1 MCAATVMD
9 GTTVTLLRRDDMLV
23 VDVDFVN
30 VQRTAA
36 GTGGFVLVPTDPGTP
51 AFIVVT
57 FQPQAVI
64 EQVRFEGGPVISEAD
79 ARFSG
84 ATQLAFQFPPGGS
97 IPFTTAGLLGWTGLL
112 NAPDRSGV
120 ECVWDLILHP
130 ADPAG
135 WTHSLMPVTSGAG
148 VTELW
153 HTRMTSGSR
162 QPVPIGDVRSQGADT
177 DFSGSLT
184 KEQRAGIA
192 QAAAVR
198 PLLAHELTLSALGAT
213 INLTGDWA
221 DLPRLSV
228 LGYRHRA
235 VLGRDETVHI
245 AERGFLFPFGFPA
258 KLEVNTERRIADGA
272 AELEQTARLTVA
284 VPEVRYD
291 SAVGVPFAGRE
302 LPIRRIRLDGPLV
315 AEVSTTDPLAGGVFW
330 VDTPSGDRLRV
341 DFTAEDGEGH
351 IVSFSAPVAFVPQTY
366 AFGDL
371 GVAVLNYDQQ
381 RAQVPSSAR
390 GQICIAADVK
400 DKAFDV
406 TALYIGAREA
416 EATAETLREAGQLAA
431 FPRLVGVD
439 ARVPELEVFDAAAR
453 DRRIAGVPTTL
464 NLDQNYVQQGLGLAG
479 IYAGIRAPVAFS
491 PPPAGV
497 GGVAA
502 LGMGV
507 SGLSTTTG
515 LVGGNLEALRSG
527 RFDPAT
533 FLAANLPG
541 MLPPPLLGFVNLA
554 DLVDAATVGDG
565 EAVPRV
571 STEVVYP
578 GGDRSKPPTVRS
590 VVAWSPKVKPGLYEG
605 TLRTTADTRLELHS
619 TTSATLHATPP
630 VALHAPRSPVT
641 PSAQGGAPP
650 VDLGAGEPA
659 SDVQGELTSFSLEF
673 AGQVLVID
681 FARVTFVSRPGT
693 SPSLDVKI
701 TNVGFGGAMQF
712 LNALR
717 RYLPSPPNGLRVA
730 VSAEQ
735 IDVGYTLAIPTVST
749 GVFLMQNLALTATV
763 SLPLTRKPVRARF
776 AVSSPD
782 DPFLLTVSLFGG
794 GGYVALEV
802 EGDRVMG
809 FAAALEF
816 GAATALDLGI
826 ASASVAVTAGVYISL
841 SSGKAEL
848 GGFFRAVGELD
859 VAGLVQV
866 AVEIYLALSYRQ
878 GPRGSEA
885 HGSAAITVRVRVLTF
900 AQSVSVSVERS
911 FGTGA
916 DPTFDKAFPT
926 AEPWRERCA
935 AFGAMAAAS

>member
-36 GTGGFVLVPTDPGTP
+36 GTGGPVLVPTDTATP

-64 EQVRFEGGPVISEAD
+64 EQVRFQGGPAIGDAA

-84 ATQLAFQFPPGGS
+84 DTRLAFRFPPGGS
-97 IPFTTAGLLGWTGLL
+97 IPFTTAGLLGWTGLS

-135 WTHSLMPVTSGAG
+135 WTHSLMPVTSAAG

-153 HTRMTSGSR
+153 HTRLTDGSQ
-162 QPVPIGDVRSQGADT
+162 QPIPIGDVRSTGSDT
-177 DFSGSLT
+177 EFPGSLT
-184 KEQRAGIA
+184 KAQRSGIA

-235 VLGRDETVHI
+235 VLGRDETVHV

-258 KLEVNTERRIADGA
+258 KLDTNTERRIADGT
-272 AELEQTARLTVA
+272 AELEQVARLTVA
-284 VPEVRYD
+284 VPELSYD
-291 SAVGVPFAGRE
+291 SAVGVPFAGRD
-302 LPIRRIRLDGPLV
+302 LPIRRIHLDGPLV
-315 AEVSTTDPLAGGVFW
+315 TEVSTTDLLAEGIFW
-330 VDTPSGDRLRV
+330 VDTPSGDRLAV

-351 IVSFSAPVAFVPQTY
+351 LVSFSAPVAFVPQAR
-366 AFGDL
+366 AFGGL
-371 GVAVLNYDQQ
+371 GSAVLGYDQQ
-381 RAQVPSSAR
+381 RAQIPSPAR
-390 GQICIAADVK
+390 GQICIAPDGR

-416 EATAETLREAGQLAA
+416 DAPEATLREAGQLAA
-431 FPRLVGVD
+431 LPRLAGVD

-453 DRRIAGVPTTL
+453 ERRIASVPTTL
-464 NLDQNYVQQGLGLAG
+464 NLDQNYVQQGLALAG
-479 IYAGIRAPVAFS
+479 IYASLKSPVAFA
-491 PPPAGV
+491 PPAAGV
-497 GGVAA
+497 GGVAV
-502 LGMGV
+502 LGMAV
-507 SGLSTTTG
+507 SGLSRTTG
-515 LVGGNLEALRSG
+515 LVGGDLEALRSG
-527 RFDPAT
+527 RFDPAK
-533 FLAANLPG
+533 FLAVDNLPG
-541 MLPPPLLGFVNLA
+541 MLPPTLLGFVKLA
-554 DLVDAATVGDG
+554 DLVDVAPVGDG

-571 STEVVYP
+571 STEIVYP

-590 VVAWSPKVKPGLYEG
+590 VVAWSPKVKPGLFEG
-605 TLRTTADTRLELHS
+605 TLRTTPDTRLELHS
-619 TTSATLHATPP
+619 TTSVTLHATPP
-630 VALHAPRSPVT
+630 VA
-641 PSAQGGAPP
+641 PSAPGGTPP
-650 VDLGAGEPA
+650 VDLGAGEPT
-659 SDVQGELTSFSLEF
+659 SDVRGELKSFSLEF

-681 FARVTFVSRPGT
+681 FARVAFVARPGT

-701 TNVGFGGAMQF
+701 TNVGFGGDMRF
-712 LNALR
+712 LNTLR
-717 RYLPSPPNGLRVA
+717 RYLPSPPNGLLVTA
-730 VSAEQ
+730 SAEQ

-749 GVFLMQNLALTATV
+749 GVFLLQNLALSATV

-776 AVSSPD
+776 AVSGPD

-794 GGYVALEV
+794 GGYVVLEV
-802 EGDRVMG
+802 EGDRVVG

-816 GAATALDLGI
+816 GAATALDVGI
-826 ASASVAVTAGVYISL
+826 ASASVAVTAGVYIGL
-841 SSGKAEL
+841 TSGKAEL

-866 AVEIYLALSYRQ
+866 AVEIYLSLSYRQ

-885 HGSAAITVRVRVLTF
+885 HGSATLTVRVRVLTF
-900 AQSVSVSVERS
+900 AQSVTLSLERS

-926 AEPWRERCA
+926 AEPWLQRCA
-935 AFGAMAAAS
+935 AFGPTAAAS